1 MLSFF
6 SIYLLFRYVV
16 IAIVLFIIAAMA
28 LRLIF
33 NYADPNPFGS
43 IGKFSY
49 WLKKK
54 TDSWVRPSAE
64 ILGSLRMDTRIAP
77 FLTMLG
83 ACIFAYFSL
92 QLVYNVAF
100 MLQGIFESLTS
111 GRIVALIG
119 YIIYGVL
126 AIYSL
131 LIVMRI
137 VFSWFLSYLNPL
149 QRFLMRVTDPI
160 LVPFRR
166 IIPPIGM
173 FDISPIIVLF
183 LLNFLQMVVAGVL
196 IS

>member
-6 SIYLLFRYVV
+6 GIYLLFRYVV

-33 NYADPNPFGS
+33 NYTDPNPFGS

-54 TDSWVRPSAE
+54 TDDWVRPSAE

-100 MLQGIFESLTS
+100 MLQGIFESQTS